1 MVLVMCLFFKEE
13 DVFPQEE
20 KKVFQFQTAS
30 QISFGN
36 MVVVDSCWVFGF
48 IARYEISEQMMIR
61 CISCISLR

>member
-1 MVLVMCLFFKEE
+1 M
-13 DVFPQEE
+13 FPQEE